1 MLQKWCINNSV
12 TSWRAE
18 YQRDKQNLCKSF
30 MPGLTLRLAW
40 CSTIYGV
47 GMERN
52 KNEIMVVGDFI
63 KVDYPECS
71 IEAP

>member
-1 MLQKWCINNSV
+1 VLQKWCISNSV
-12 TSWRAE
+12 TSWCAE

-30 MPGLTLRLAW
+30 MSGLALRLAW

-52 KNEIMVVGDFI
+52 KRVHSNEIMVVGDLTR
-63 KVDYPECS
+63 
-71 IEAP
+71 